1 MRLVAKWQRRLR
13 GALLLAF
20 AGYLPLMLV
29 TNLRLPR
36 PRDFSIPLL
45 IMYVFVVTIMLI
57 STLQLMRALRMTK
70 VAIVV
75 CAFLLLT
82 YYAGL
87 PLMLG
92 INMMASVALR
102 GAGLKVGFL
111 GVKDEDVVRLL
122 SPNLCRQ
129 CAYDLTGNVSGRCP
143 ECGAAISR
151 AGGIS

>member
-29 TNLRLPR
+29 TNLGLPR

>member
-1 MRLVAKWQRRLR
+1 
-13 GALLLAF
+13 
-20 AGYLPLMLV
+20 
-29 TNLRLPR
+29 
-36 PRDFSIPLL
+36 
-45 IMYVFVVTIMLI
+45 MYVFVVTIMLI